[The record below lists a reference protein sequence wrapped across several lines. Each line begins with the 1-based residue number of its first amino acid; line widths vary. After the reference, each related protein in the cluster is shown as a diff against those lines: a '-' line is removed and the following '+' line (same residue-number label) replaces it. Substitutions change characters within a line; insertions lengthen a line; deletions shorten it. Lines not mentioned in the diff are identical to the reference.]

1 MRQRLSQLFQVPSD
15 LDYVQAFQDLSN
27 LNLEIRKDGPT
38 VARLL
43 RKSFL
48 ERGVGNHGASLGAVQ
63 RALEI
68 DPQNAE
74 VRYSLGLAYFF
85 LALARAD
92 ALPVGPR
99 ASDLPGES
107 VSELLGLAVEAFSR
121 VVELNPSDDDAAQD
135 LAALA
140 ELLAVGASDDQ
151 LGVALRSR

>member
-1 MRQRLSQLFQVPSD
+1 MRQRLAQLFQVPAD

-27 LNLEIRKDGPT
+27 LNLEIRREGPT

-63 RALEI
+63 RALEL
-68 DPQNAE
+68 DPQSAE
-74 VRYSLGLAYFF
+74 VRYSLGTAYFF

-107 VSELLGLAVEAFSR
+107 ISELLGLAIEEFSR
-121 VVELNPSDDDAAQD
+121 VIELNPADEDAAQD

-140 ELLAVGASDDQ
+140 ELLAVGASDEQ
-151 LGVALRSR
+151 LAVALRTR